1 MLNHDTHSMR
11 LTDIRLVHQGSF
23 LSCYEMDYKD
33 SAGNAKTYEMISR
46 SGSIQSTLPPI
57 SDKNTDALPAQAV
70 TLMVLNEEQ
79 TKMLVPAE
87 FRMAINR
94 FVVNQISGLIDEG
107 EDEDHA
113 AVRELFEETGLELAE
128 IIDKLP
134 PAYSCAGISDDMATQ
149 IICTARGELRGS
161 NSVNEEIN
169 CEWMD
174 KEQIKELL
182 SNCDISIGGRCQ
194 AYMYMWA
201 HHGT

>member
-1 MLNHDTHSMR
+1 MLNHDTHSMQ

-57 SDKNTDALPAQAV
+57 SDKNADALPAQAV

-113 AVRELFEETGLELAE
+113 AARELFEETGLELAE
-128 IIDKLP
+128 II
-134 PAYSCAGISDDMATQ
+134 G
-149 IICTARGELRGS
+149 TARGELRGS

-182 SNCDISIGGRCQ
+182 SNRDISIGGRCQ